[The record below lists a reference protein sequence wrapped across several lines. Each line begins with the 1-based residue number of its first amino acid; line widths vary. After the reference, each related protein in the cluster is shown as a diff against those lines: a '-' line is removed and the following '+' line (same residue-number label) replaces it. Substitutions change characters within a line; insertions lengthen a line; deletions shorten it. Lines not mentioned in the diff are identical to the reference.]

1 MKGEKMTKKSA
12 IIILVSFII
21 VLNILVGL
29 FQKYVAKSETQN
41 NTVEEQNIVDNEAPT
56 LVLKE
61 NKFVIYQGVEFNYDA
76 FIVSATDNIDGDLK
90 DKVQY
95 NEVDLSKIGTYKI
108 EYSVEDNAGNK
119 TTEIL
124 DLIVKEDIGL

>member
-41 NTVEEQNIVDNEAPT
+41 NAVAEQNIVDNEAPT

-90 DKVQY
+90 EKVQY
-95 NEVDLSKIGTYKI
+95 NEVDLSNFGTYKI

>member
-21 VLNILVGL
+21 VLNVIVGL
-29 FQKYVAKSETQN
+29 FQKYVGKDEPQN
-41 NTVEEQNIVDNEAPT
+41 NTVEEQNIVDNEAPI

-61 NKFVIYQGVEFNYDA
+61 NKFVIYQGVDFNYEA
-76 FIVSATDNIDGDLK
+76 FIVSATDNIDGDLR

-95 NEVDLSKIGTYKI
+95 NEVDFSNIGTYKI

>member
-1 MKGEKMTKKSA
+1 MTKKSA

-41 NTVEEQNIVDNEAPT
+41 NAVAEQNIVDNEAPT

-90 DKVQY
+90 EKVQY
-95 NEVDLSKIGTYKI
+95 NEVDLSNFGTYKI

>member
-1 MKGEKMTKKSA
+1 MTKKSA

-61 NKFVIYQGVEFNYDA
+61 NKFVIYQGVDYNYDA
-76 FIVSATDNIDGDLK
+76 FIVSATDNIEGYLI

-95 NEVDLSKIGTYKI
+95 K
-108 EYSVEDNAGNK
+108 
-119 TTEIL
+119 
-124 DLIVKEDIGL
+124 

>member
-1 MKGEKMTKKSA
+1 MTKKSA

-41 NTVEEQNIVDNEAPT
+41 NTVGEQNIVDNEAPI

-90 DKVQY
+90 DKVQHD
-95 NEVDLSKIGTYKI
+95 EVDLSNVGTYKI

>member
-1 MKGEKMTKKSA
+1 MTKKSA
-12 IIILVSFII
+12 IIILVGFII
-21 VLNILVGL
+21 VLNIITGL
-29 FQKYVAKSETQN
+29 FQKYVSKNELKD
-41 NTVEEQNIVDNEAPT
+41 NTVEKQNVVDKEAPI

-61 NKFVIYQGVEFNYDA
+61 NKFVIYQGVDFNYDA

-95 NEVDLSKIGTYKI
+95 NEVDFSNIGTYKI